1 MKKYKNFLESLSPEL
16 SEEERKKR
24 LEKMEREELGQT
36 FSGNQSNMQGILNN
50 DDISED
56 EEEE

>member
-1 MKKYKNFLESLSPEL
+1 
-16 SEEERKKR
+16 
-24 LEKMEREELGQT
+24 MEREELGQT

-50 DDISED
+50 DDISDD